1 MVLPPI
7 FFSSIPN
14 NHQFPFKTPRSQ
26 RYSLLAPPPASPESL
41 SDPENPKIT
50 LIAPDH
56 QFTPQRS
63 SIHRLIEISTTVLL
77 TLILLLTSQAL
88 YKHLTQVPHELAIQ
102 QAITSIYG
110 LDLTP
115 VYSCGNN
122 STEAIAMG
130 CIFDMSASGWTPP
143 QCTDAEL
150 MAQFEARGWRFWE
163 DRERTV
169 EVGLDRIAASA
180 SEEEPRE
187 VFWSEPGFH
196 ENHCA
201 LMWERMHRAAQ
212 RGWKMTTHMLNFEHT
227 RHCGGLMQKVHEFTT
242 IGFMPLLNTC

>member
-1 MVLPPI
+1 MVIPPI
-7 FFSSIPN
+7 FFSGIPN
-14 NHQFPFKTPRSQ
+14 NHQFPFKHPRSQ
-26 RYSLLAPPPASPESL
+26 KYSLLAPPPDSPEPL
-41 SDPENPKIT
+41 SDPENSKISLT
-50 LIAPDH
+50 APDH

-63 SIHRLIEISTTVLL
+63 PKHRLIEISTA
-77 TLILLLTSQAL
+77 ILLTSQTL
-88 YKHLTQVPHELAIQ
+88 YKHLTQVPHELAAQ

-110 LDLTP
+110 LDLSP
-115 VYSCGNN
+115 VYSYGKN
-122 STEAIAMG
+122 STEAITMG

-150 MAQFEARGWRFWE
+150 MAQFKASGWRFWE

-201 LMWERMHRAAQ
+201 LMW
-212 RGWKMTTHMLNFEHT
+212 
-227 RHCGGLMQKVHEFTT
+227 GGDTE
-242 IGFMPLLNTC
+242 GS